1 MSNFKKNLAGLL
13 FMLLF
18 LCLYLPADSGAEDYP
33 ASLPG
38 TYRNL
43 SFNVDGAGGAQRF
56 MPALVLYPDH
66 QYAWGREKGRWEI
79 ENNTL
84 KLSGRPAWGGAT
96 INKSGQLVFEFV
108 KEGKHYTV
116 TMYRA
121 GDATNSQVRS
131 YA

>member
-1 MSNFKKNLAGLL
+1 MPNAGKNISGLL

-18 LCLYLPADSGAEDYP
+18 LCISLPAGWAEDYP

-56 MPALVLYPDH
+56 MPALVLYTDH
-66 QYAWGREKGRWEI
+66 KYTWGKEKGLWSI
-79 ENNTL
+79 ENYRL
-84 KLSGRPAWGGAT
+84 KLSERPAWGNAV

-108 KEGKHYTV
+108 KEGKNYTV

-121 GDATNSQVRS
+121 GDAARE
-131 YA
+131 

>member
-1 MSNFKKNLAGLL
+1 MPNIRKNISAPL
-13 FMLLF
+13 FILLF
-18 LCLYLPADSGAEDYP
+18 LCISLPAGWAEENP

-56 MPALVLYPDH
+56 MPALVIYPDM
-66 QYAWGREKGRWEI
+66 QYTWGKEKGRWSI
-79 ENNTL
+79 ENDRL
-84 KLSGRPAWGGAT
+84 KLSERPAWGSAA

-108 KEGKHYTV
+108 KEAKHYTV

-121 GDATNSQVRS
+121 GDATKE
-131 YA
+131 

>member
-1 MSNFKKNLAGLL
+1 MPKVGKYALYLL

-18 LCLYLPADSGAEDYP
+18 LCISLLAGWAEENP

-66 QYAWGREKGRWEI
+66 QYTWGREKGRWSI
-79 ENNTL
+79 ENGRL
-84 KLSGRPAWGGAT
+84 KLSERPAWGGAV

-121 GDATNSQVRS
+121 GDAL
-131 YA
+131 